1 RHKLLSMGDML
12 AISKIQT
19 SMSGKSP
26 GILSS
31 CLTKRADGET
41 LSRRD
46 PGTPLVPHEGG
57 AVFSVPGLAAF
68 CKGFC
73 PGGLTPRSCASS
85 GEGSIQEGLAVG
97 SVLRGSTIG
106 LLALSDGVITYHLYH
121 ETVEVPKHFCR
132 KKHNTAQQV

>member
-1 RHKLLSMGDML
+1 MGDML
-12 AISKIQT
+12 AISKIPI

-31 CLTKRADGET
+31 CLTKSADGET

-46 PGTPLVPHEGG
+46 PGTQFVPHEGG

-68 CKGFC
+68 CQGFC
-73 PGGLTPRSCASS
+73 PGGLTPRICSSS
-85 GEGSIQEGLAVG
+85 GEASNQEGSAVG

-106 LLALSDGVITYHLYH
+106 LWSQ
-121 ETVEVPKHFCR
+121 E
-132 KKHNTAQQV
+132 